1 MLKTNPVKFAKSL
14 YYANTTKIP
23 HKIQP
28 RPFKDDVF
36 MPASQKHIKTN
47 FCKKV
52 GNFFRTLF
60 K

>member
-1 MLKTNPVKFAKSL
+1 MIKTSPVKFFKSL

-28 RPFKDDVF
+28 SPFEADAF
-36 MPASQKHIKTN
+36 MPATPKHIKTD